1 MLGTYYYHH
10 IIKKT
15 VTAFGTLF
23 NNIYIKHQDSSD
35 DIISE
40 IKVPIAYG
48 PVQKFLA
55 RIEQQPNLNKPIQIT
70 LPRMSYE
77 INSIQYDGT
86 RKTPA
91 TQSFKALD
99 GDKLKQVYMPVPY
112 NIGFE
117 LNILTKLNDDALQI
131 IEQIL
136 PFFQPQFTVT
146 INLLDNLNE
155 KRDIPF
161 VLDNIS
167 FKDDYEGDFSTRRA
181 LIYTLQFT
189 AKTYLFG
196 PISDSSDGLIRKVQ
210 IDYYSS
216 TDIDTAKREMR
227 YTVVP
232 DPINA
237 GPEDDFGFTE
247 QLDILLDSKT
257 YSPPQRKDI

>member
-23 NNIYIKHQDSSD
+23 NNIYIKHYDSQNNE
-35 DIISE
+35 ISE

-55 RIEQQPNLNKPIQIT
+55 RIEQQPNLNKPIEIT
-70 LPRMSYE
+70 LPRISYE

-86 RKTPA
+86 RKTPP
-91 TQSFKALD
+91 TQTFKATD
-99 GDKLKQVYMPVPY
+99 GTNIKQVFMPVPY

-131 IEQIL
+131 VEQIL

-161 VLDNIS
+161 ILDSVS
-167 FKDDYEGDFSTRRA
+167 FTDDYEGDFSTRRA

-196 PISDSSDGLIRKVQ
+196 PIAQSSDGLIRKVQ

-216 TDIDTAKREMR
+216 TDPTAKREMR
-227 YTVVP
+227 YTVTP
-232 DPINA
+232 DPITA
-237 GPEDDFGFTE
+237 GPNDDYGFSET
-247 QLDILLDSKT
+247 LDILSDSKK
-257 YSPPQRKDI
+257 YSPTQQQDI